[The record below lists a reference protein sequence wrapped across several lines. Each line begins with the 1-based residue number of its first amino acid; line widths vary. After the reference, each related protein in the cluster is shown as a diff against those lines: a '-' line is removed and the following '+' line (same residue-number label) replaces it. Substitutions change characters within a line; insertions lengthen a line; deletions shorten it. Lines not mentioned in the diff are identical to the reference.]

1 MIKAVMFSP
10 DEWEDIQSK
19 LDSIHTK
26 LDNIQKSPALPEHWL
41 SNREV
46 SELLGVTKRTLQRY
60 RDGGVLPFSHI
71 GGKIFY
77 KVSDLV
83 RVLDKNY
90 CSDFANE
97 GSKRA

>member
-1 MIKAVMFSP
+1 MTQVVMFSAE
-10 DEWEDIQSK
+10 EWNELQSK
-19 LDSIHTK
+19 LDSIHSK
-26 LDNIQKSPALPEHWL
+26 LDNVQKSPALPEHWL

-46 SELLGVTKRTLQRY
+46 SDLLGVTKRTLQRY

-71 GGKIFY
+71 GGKIYY

-83 RVLDKNY
+83 KVLEKNY

>member
-1 MIKAVMFSP
+1 MDVIVLDSLIWEEVKTNLDAIKA
-10 DEWEDIQSK
+10 
-19 LDSIHTK
+19 K

-46 SELLGVTKRTLQRY
+46 SDLLGVTKRTLQRY

-71 GGKIFY
+71 GGKIYY

-83 RVLDKNY
+83 KVLEKNY

>member
-1 MIKAVMFSP
+1 MDVIV
-10 DEWEDIQSK
+10 
-19 LDSIHTK
+19 LDSLIWEEVKTNLNAIQAK
-26 LDNIQKSPALPEHWL
+26 LDNLQKSPALPEHWL

-46 SELLGVTKRTLQRY
+46 SDLLGVTKRTLQRY

-71 GGKIFY
+71 GGKIYY

-83 RVLDKNY
+83 KVLEKNY

>member
-1 MIKAVMFSP
+1 MDVIVFDSTVWNEVKTNLDA
-10 DEWEDIQSK
+10 IQA
-19 LDSIHTK
+19 K

>member
-1 MIKAVMFSP
+1 MDVIV
-10 DEWEDIQSK
+10 
-19 LDSIHTK
+19 LDSTVWNEVKTNLDAIQAK

>member
-1 MIKAVMFSP
+1 MDVIVFDSTVWNEVKTNLDA
-10 DEWEDIQSK
+10 IQA
-19 LDSIHTK
+19 K
-26 LDNIQKSPALPEHWL
+26 LDNLQKSPALPEHWL